1 MKHAGLSLGFAVVL
15 AFGAAFMASC
25 ASPEEAR
32 QVKLY
37 QDRLAPFLGK
47 PSLEVTKAIAYD
59 WKFGVLDK
67 WDAVDP
73 GPEAALAKNFK
84 VGGFSKQEA
93 ARIFAKKGSYK
104 ALVFQKIIGE
114 GGADVEVQVSMGM
127 TGGRQ
132 HSADYEM
139 CRIRVVFR
147 DDKLVDFKVW

>member
-1 MKHAGLSLGFAVVL
+1 MKQTVWILSLIAAL
-15 AFGAAFMASC
+15 ACGAAFIGSC

-32 QVKLY
+32 QVRLY

-67 WDAVDP
+67 WDIVDP
-73 GPEAALAKNFK
+73 SPEAALAKNFK

-93 ARIFAKKGSYK
+93 TRIFAEKGSYK

-127 TGGRQ
+127 TGRSQ